1 MNNPPD
7 GSRVRE
13 RIFSGVFFEEP
24 SKEACD
30 PRESSG
36 RENSSSS
43 FEEERGRHEP
53 EGKKTNLR
61 RKPQAITVGAS
72 AGPGQGRR
80 GETPQSAQA

>member
-1 MNNPPD
+1 M
-7 GSRVRE
+7 RE

-43 FEEERGRHEP
+43 SCEERPDRHAP
-53 EGKKTNLR
+53 EDKKTGPPR
-61 RKPQAITVGAS
+61 QRAAITVDAS